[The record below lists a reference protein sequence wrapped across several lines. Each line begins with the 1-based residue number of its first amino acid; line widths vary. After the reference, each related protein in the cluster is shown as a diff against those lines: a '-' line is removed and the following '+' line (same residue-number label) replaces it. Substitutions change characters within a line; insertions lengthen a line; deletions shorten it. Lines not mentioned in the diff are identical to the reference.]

1 MGIDFYQKDHFLTN
15 ICVSYH
21 KKKSILFADLTVQ
34 RFLNCQQKIL
44 NFQRGEQYED

>member
-15 ICVSYH
+15 ICVSCH